1 MQNIP
6 KQLEK
11 YISKG
16 TISIFSKQACPYCD
30 KAKQLFKII
39 NVKYSTFDV
48 ETDKTIKNDKELI
61 QLIKQHSGIAT
72 YPKVYIGLK
81 CMGGFSDLN
90 ESFQSGKLY
99 TLLKEENITFTPK
112 I

>member
-11 YISKG
+11 FISKG
-16 TISIFSKQACPYCD
+16 TVCIFSKQACPFCD

-39 NVKYSTFDV
+39 NVKYATYDV
-48 ETDKTIKNDKELI
+48 EADKSIKNDKELVE
-61 QLIKQHSGIAT
+61 LIKQHSGIAT

-81 CMGGFSDLN
+81 CMGGFSDLKD
-90 ESFQSGKLY
+90 SYHSGQLY
-99 TLLKEENITFTPK
+99 TLLKEENISFTPK